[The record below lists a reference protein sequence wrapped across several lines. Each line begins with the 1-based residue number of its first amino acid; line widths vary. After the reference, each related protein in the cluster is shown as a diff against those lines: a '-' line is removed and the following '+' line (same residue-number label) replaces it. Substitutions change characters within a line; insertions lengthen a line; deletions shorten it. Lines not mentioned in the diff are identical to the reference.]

1 MKTEHIPA
9 EINIHLRAK
18 AHDRL
23 LIDQA
28 AELLGSNRSQF
39 MMASALKEA
48 KNVII
53 EQTSIYV
60 DNQTFQKVLDC
71 LDTPATQEQ
80 IDGMN
85 RLRATHAPWSHE
97 Q

>member
-1 MKTEHIPA
+1 MRTEHAPA
-9 EINIHLRAK
+9 EVNIHLRAK

-48 KNVII
+48 KSVILD
-53 EQTSIYV
+53 QTSIYV
-60 DNQTFQKVLDC
+60 DNKAFQEILDW
-71 LDTPATQEQ
+71 LDTPATGEQ
-80 IDGMN
+80 IEGMS
-85 RLRATHAPWSHE
+85 RLKAAKLPWSHE
-97 Q
+97 

>member
-1 MKTEHIPA
+1 MRTEHAPS
-9 EINIHLRAK
+9 EENIHLRAK

-48 KNVII
+48 KSVILD
-53 EQTSIYV
+53 QTSIYV
-60 DNQTFQKVLDC
+60 DNKTFQKVLDW
-71 LDTPATQEQ
+71 LDTPVTQEQ
-80 IDGMN
+80 IEGMN
-85 RLRATHAPWSHE
+85 RLKATQSLWSNE
-97 Q
+97 